1 MNNKMEGI
9 SNSTSRRKQTKSS
22 DFWYIDVSLAFND
35 PWRKNLD
42 VAHFKMQIVKAVKQ
56 LFGELGA
63 AIPVDVMKYN
73 QATGRAVLRCPTKN
87 YVKLRCSLTL
97 VSTFEGQKCV
107 FKIHKA
113 SPSIISLLSN
123 SRMWTHK

>member
-1 MNNKMEGI
+1 MSNKMEDI
-9 SNSTSRRKQTKSS
+9 ATAASRRKQTKSS
-22 DFWYIDVSLAFND
+22 NFWYIDVSLAFSD
-35 PWRKNLD
+35 QWRKNLD
-42 VAHFKMQIVKAVKQ
+42 IAHFKMQIIKAMKQ

-87 YVKLRCSLTL
+87 YVKLRSSLTL
-97 VSTFEGQKCV
+97 VSAFEGQKCV

-123 SRMWTHK
+123 SRTWTHQ